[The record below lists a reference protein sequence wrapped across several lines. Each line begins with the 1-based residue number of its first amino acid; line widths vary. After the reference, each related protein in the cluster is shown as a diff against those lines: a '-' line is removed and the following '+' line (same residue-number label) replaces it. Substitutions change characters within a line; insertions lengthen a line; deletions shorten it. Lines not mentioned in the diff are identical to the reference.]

1 MSEYIDNSEKRLEQ
15 LLAVSLGIM
24 NGENG
29 KELIERHKE
38 AIEQIT
44 PYDMLKLEDRQMQMG
59 IGPELIKI
67 YIDKVINV
75 FFRYL
80 KNYSWEKPKEGTF
93 LYYLMLENSAFTFRL
108 NQIKKIL
115 KNYRGREVDSFT
127 EMKRDLRPRFQE
139 FFEFDNHY
147 IKKEN
152 ILFPYLENN
161 WKDHRPLKVMW
172 SIHDDIRKTLK
183 NLVALL
189 KQNDSD
195 WTDFSKI
202 LGKYYFLVF
211 GMIQKEELVLF
222 PIAAETVGNEAWD
235 EMHRQSFEYPFPFVE
250 TPVQT
255 KRSREKDANVQP
267 GKAEKSGIFSET
279 GFMSVEQALL
289 VFNALPVE
297 ITYVDEN
304 DTVQYF
310 NRGKDRI
317 FPRSPA
323 VVGRKVQNCH
333 PPESVHIV
341 NEIVE
346 TFRSGKK
353 EKAEFWIQMK
363 GKFVLISY
371 FALRNQNGEYKGV
384 LEVSQDVTAI
394 LALEGEKRLLDW
406 E

>member
-1 MSEYIDNSEKRLEQ
+1 
-15 LLAVSLGIM
+15 
-24 NGENG
+24 
-29 KELIERHKE
+29 
-38 AIEQIT
+38 
-44 PYDMLKLEDRQMQMG
+44 
-59 IGPELIKI
+59 
-67 YIDKVINV
+67 
-75 FFRYL
+75 
-80 KNYSWEKPKEGTF
+80 
-93 LYYLMLENSAFTFRL
+93 
-108 NQIKKIL
+108 
-115 KNYRGREVDSFT
+115 
-127 EMKRDLRPRFQE
+127 
-139 FFEFDNHY
+139 
-147 IKKEN
+147 
-152 ILFPYLENN
+152 
-161 WKDHRPLKVMW
+161 
-172 SIHDDIRKTLK
+172 
-183 NLVALL
+183 
-189 KQNDSD
+189 
-195 WTDFSKI
+195 
-202 LGKYYFLVF
+202 
-211 GMIQKEELVLF
+211 
-222 PIAAETVGNEAWD
+222 
-235 EMHRQSFEYPFPFVE
+235 
-250 TPVQT
+250 
-255 KRSREKDANVQP
+255 
-267 GKAEKSGIFSET
+267 
-279 GFMSVEQALL
+279 MSVEQALL

-394 LALEGEKRLLDW
+394 RALEGEKRLLDW